1 MAEGSRRRRRQ
12 RRSPSEWAALIR
24 RFENSSVT
32 VLEFCVQ
39 QDLGLSTF
47 NRWRNRFRR
56 ELDGASG
63 SEAMSFVRLDPLI
76 DADDPADVGSDAA
89 RAPQAG
95 RVVSNRAG
103 SHAVST
109 DSVAGKASVWDMVAS
124 ATPRFLSIPTTS
136 REPFDRWQ
144 WESGT
149 GCSQG
154 MKRAPDASASSRACS
169 PAASSRAST
178 RAPG

>member
-63 SEAMSFVRLDPLI
+63 SEVMSFVRLYPLI
-76 DADDPADVGSDAA
+76 DADDPAGVGAD
-89 RAPQAG
+89 R
-95 RVVSNRAG
+95 NRPRPCKYS
-103 SHAVST
+103 SHACST
-109 DSVAGKASVWDMVAS
+109 TWSTKGAILARIWAF
-124 ATPRFLSIPTTS
+124 ARPR
-136 REPFDRWQ
+136 
-144 WESGT
+144 
-149 GCSQG
+149 
-154 MKRAPDASASSRACS
+154 
-169 PAASSRAST
+169 
-178 RAPG
+178 